1 LILAS
6 PATISIQ
13 FAPSGTVALTLAANG
28 SATFASSVS
37 MGALTATTGTFSGYL
52 KTTDTTA
59 STSTTTGSLIA
70 AGGVGIAGALNVGGV
85 ITTSFSDI
93 TTGTI
98 TTTAVTAGQIISSV
112 AAATYRSVKYLIQAV
127 DATGTK
133 YHSTEIL
140 AVHDG
145 TNVAYTEY
153 ASVYT
158 ANGICG
164 TFSVDINTGNLRL
177 LVTPSSVNST
187 VFRAV
192 LTAID
197 V

>member
-1 LILAS
+1 MSIGSDDITTNNLRIGYAS
-6 PATISIQ
+6 GIGVWGA
-13 FAPSGTVALTLAANG
+13 
-28 SATFASSVS
+28 ASSTMKVVLNS
-37 MGALTATTGTFSGYL
+37 TTP
-52 KTTDTTA
+52 
-59 STSTTTGSLIA
+59 STTTTSGALVV

-85 ITTSFSDI
+85 ITTSFSDV
-93 TTGTI
+93 TTGTL

-112 AAATYRSVKYLIQAV
+112 AIATYRSVKYLIQAV